1 MMATIGRLPPLHP
14 AETFLRRPREP
25 HSVRSH
31 RSIKVSTMS
40 QTTISDDAAHPVS
53 LAEFRSVTKWYG
65 AVIGVNDVSLKLQ
78 PGITGLLGPNGAG
91 KTTFLKLLT
100 GQLRPSLGE
109 VQVRG
114 ESARSARARRYM
126 GYCPDADSFYE
137 EMSGRRFVQTMARL
151 HGMPSRMAHERT
163 EEVLAEVGMSDRADR
178 TLRGCSKGMRQRIK
192 LAQALVHQPDVLIV
206 DEPLNGIDP
215 VGRRELMALF
225 RLCADR
231 GQAVL
236 VSSHILEEMD
246 ELADRIVFMG
256 RGRVLAE
263 GTLLEIRA
271 MFAEQPLKIRIACR
285 QQRELAT
292 RLIQWEHVLRI
303 ELTGTDELLL
313 EVARPDDFF
322 RRFGNLVVELALDV
336 SRLETT
342 DATTEATFQYV
353 MSAASRF

>member
-1 MMATIGRLPPLHP
+1 MNPK
-14 AETFLRRPREP
+14 
-25 HSVRSH
+25 SDRSH
-31 RSIKVSTMS
+31 SIPFLPECDTRNESAMQIATLLN
-40 QTTISDDAAHPVS
+40 DEAAVTP
-53 LAEFRSVTKWYG
+53 LAEFQSVTKWYG
-65 AVIGVNDVSLKLQ
+65 GVIGVNDVSLTLQ

-109 VQVRG
+109 VHVRG
-114 ESARSARARRYM
+114 HAARSSRARQHI
-126 GYCPDADSFYE
+126 GYCPDADAFYE
-137 EMSGRRFVQTMARL
+137 EMSGRRFVHTMARL
-151 HGMPSRMAHERT
+151 HGMLPRQARERT
-163 EEVLAEVGMSDRADR
+163 EDVLAEVGMSDRADR

-215 VGRRELMALF
+215 VGRRELMELF
-225 RLCADR
+225 RRCADR

-263 GTLLEIRA
+263 GTLLDIRA
-271 MFAEQPLKIRIACR
+271 MFAEQPLKIRVACR
-285 QQRELAT
+285 QQRDLAA
-292 RLIQWEHVLRI
+292 RLIQWDHVLKI
-303 ELTGTDELLL
+303 ELSGDDELLL
-313 EVARPDDFF
+313 QVARPDDFF
-322 RRFGNLVVELALDV
+322 RRFGDLVVEHAFDV

-353 MSAASRF
+353 MSAAARF